1 MKDGPES
8 ATVRKSLEPM
18 TALRHQPR
26 KLLGLA
32 MVLVAVPSVFADSGP
47 VPSLS
52 ASLRTVEGVE
62 RLGLRFEPQPAVE
75 AYELQTS
82 PGLGLPFQ
90 PVPVGPVD
98 FQWTVSLGS
107 EPAAMYRLEA
117 RGLDAD
123 VLWGTTLLQRI
134 AYGSTPDEL
143 DRVRRIGPE
152 AYLQEQIRAE
162 AVPETL
168 DVVDTA
174 PRWQKVVI
182 TGTGSSSKLY
192 IYMDGAGDAYLDDLR
207 LVAGVGD
214 DGSKPNLLR
223 NGDFEASLAPDWT
236 LSSNLVSSA
245 RSASIVHSGEASLH
259 LVSTEAGESQSSS
272 IFQTITPSLG
282 ASQTYTLTYWYWT
295 SNQGA
300 RLTIRLSGSGITST
314 HDLSG
319 SQNNPAPLFGKLKTA
334 QATLADLRA
343 WHVLRAVQS
352 PRQLHEVLRQFLENH
367 FVTEYTKTRDYFDGR
382 GYDSPLPE
390 RLAVRTEFVEN
401 QRWREALLRPAVTFH
416 DLLKIS
422 AESPAMIVYLDT
434 VTSRGDGKYVANE
447 NYARELCE
455 LFCFGVDNGYDQQDI
470 VEISKVWTG
479 WRLELLDDANEFNP
493 LAERSTNYVNPA
505 LTGSALNSN
514 TNVVGVWGFKYRTD
528 RHNNAAKHLFHE
540 WDANGNRLG
549 SKKVPGRFG
558 PPWAGRDY
566 SLSLPARSGNSGME
580 DGYDTLRH
588 MADQPFTQEY
598 ISVKLCRLLVHD
610 GFAHGYDF
618 TDAETSPE
626 EELVHQCMT
635 VWETSTPK
643 GQLRP
648 VLETIVRSDLFRGHG
663 GSLQKIKTPLEFAV
677 STVRALRV
685 GLSDGS
691 FSAETDGYGL
701 YNFMNR
707 SGRMRLFDRAEPDG
721 YPEDA
726 GGWISAGTLAE
737 RLRFIESALMPAGMS
752 GKDDAGSNTRVNVL
766 GVLQSRLGTDGVRD
780 SGRVADALLQVL
792 FPAEGKANLEAYR
805 KVAIDFLDTTD
816 SGTVSPLSSLT
827 VGSTAHDQRIRGAA
841 ALLMSTQRFQ
851 EQ

>member
-1 MKDGPES
+1 
-8 ATVRKSLEPM
+8 M
-18 TALRHQPR
+18 TDLRHPP
-26 KLLGLA
+26 LSLMGLVMA
-32 MVLVAVPSVFADSGP
+32 LVAVPAVFADPGSA
-47 VPSLS
+47 PSLS
-52 ASLRTVEGVE
+52 ASLQIVDGVE
-62 RLGLRFEPQPAVE
+62 RLGLRFNPQPAIE
-75 AYELQTS
+75 AYELQAS

-90 PVPVGPVD
+90 PVLVGPAD

-107 EPAAMYRLEA
+107 EITGLYRVEA

-123 VLWGTTLLQRI
+123 VLWGTTLLHRI
-134 AYGSTPDEL
+134 AYGPTPDEL
-143 DRVRRIGPE
+143 DRVRQIGPE
-152 AYLQEQIRAE
+152 AYLQEQIGVE
-162 AVPETL
+162 EVPETL
-168 DVVDTA
+168 DVVNA
-174 PRWQKVVI
+174 SPRWQKVVV

-207 LVAGVGD
+207 LVTGVGD

-223 NGDFEASLAPDWT
+223 NGDFEAPLAPDWT

-245 RSASIVHSGEASLH
+245 RSASIVHSGAASLH

-272 IFQTITPSLG
+272 LFQTITPPLS
-282 ASQTYTLTYWYWT
+282 ASQTYTLSYWYWT
-295 SNQGA
+295 ADQSA
-300 RLTIRLSGSGITST
+300 RLTIRLSGSGISST

-319 SQNNPAPLFGKLKTA
+319 SQNNPAPLFGKLKSG

-367 FVTEYTKTRDYFDGR
+367 FVTEFTKTRDYFDGR

-401 QRWREALLRPAVTFH
+401 QRWREALLKPGVTFH

-479 WRLELLDDANEFNP
+479 WRLELLDAANEFNP
-493 LAERSTNYVNPA
+493 LAARSTNYVNPA
-505 LTGSALNSN
+505 VTGSALNSN

-540 WDANGNRLG
+540 WDTSGARLG
-549 SKKVPGRFG
+549 GKRVPDRFG

-566 SLSLPARSGNSGME
+566 SLTLPARSGNAGMQ

-610 GFAHGYDF
+610 GFEHGYDF

-626 EELVHQCMT
+626 EELIHRCMT
-635 VWETSTPK
+635 VWETSAPK

-648 VLETIVRSDLFRGHG
+648 ILQTILRSDLFRGNG
-663 GSLQKIKTPLEFAV
+663 GSLQKVKTPLEFAV
-677 STVRALRV
+677 GTIRALRV
-685 GLSDGS
+685 PLADGS
-691 FSAETDGYGL
+691 SSSETDGYGL
-701 YNFMNR
+701 ANFMNR
-707 SGRMRLFDRAEPDG
+707 AGRMRLFDRVEPDG

-726 GGWISAGTLAE
+726 AGWVSAGTLAE
-737 RLRFIESALMPAGMS
+737 RLRFVTSALMPAGMT
-752 GKDDAGSNTRVNVL
+752 GKDDAGANTRVNVL
-766 GVLQSRLGTDGVRD
+766 GVLQSRLGAEGVRD
-780 SGRVADALLQVL
+780 SGRVADLLLQML

-805 KVAIDFLDTTD
+805 KVAVGFLDTTD
-816 SGTVSPLSSLT
+816 GGTASPLSSLT

>member
-1 MKDGPES
+1 MSMYQPLPRILFGFFMALGSIVGLS
-8 ATVRKSLEPM
+8 ADPGANPT
-18 TALRHQPR
+18 
-26 KLLGLA
+26 LLG
-32 MVLVAVPSVFADSGP
+32 
-47 VPSLS
+47 SLQ
-52 ASLRTVEGVE
+52 TVDGVE
-62 RLGLRFEPQPAVE
+62 RLALRFEPQPATE
-75 AYELQTS
+75 AYDLELS

-90 PVPVGPVD
+90 PVLMAPLE
-98 FQWTVSLGS
+98 FQWTVSLGGGPHGLS
-107 EPAAMYRLEA
+107 RIQA

-123 VLWGTTLLQRI
+123 FLWGTTLLHRI
-134 AYGSTPDEL
+134 AYGPTPEEL

-152 AYLQEQIRAE
+152 AYLQQQIAAE
-162 AVPETL
+162 GVPETL
-168 DVVDTA
+168 DVADFT
-174 PRWQKVVI
+174 PRWRKVVV

-245 RSASIVHSGEASLH
+245 RSASIVHSGNASLH
-259 LVSTEAGESQSSS
+259 LVSTEAGETQASS
-272 IFQTITPSLG
+272 IFQTITPSLS
-282 ASQTYTLTYWYWT
+282 ASQTYTLSYWYWT
-295 SNQGA
+295 SDQSA
-300 RLTIRLSGSGITST
+300 RLTIRLSGSGISST

-319 SQNNPAPLFGKLKTA
+319 AQNNPAPLFGKLKA
-334 QATLADLRA
+334 GQATLADLRA

-367 FVTEYTKTRDYFDGR
+367 FVTEFTKTRDYFDGR
-382 GYDSPLPE
+382 GYDSPDPE

-401 QRWREALLRPAVTFH
+401 QRWREALLKPSVTFH

-422 AESPAMIVYLDT
+422 AESPAMILYLDT
-434 VTSRGDGKYVANE
+434 VTSRGDGTYVANE

-470 VEISKVWTG
+470 VQISRVWTG
-479 WRLELLDDANEFNP
+479 WRIELLDAANEFNP
-493 LAERSTNYVNPA
+493 LSSRSTNYVNPA

-514 TNVVGVWGFKYRTD
+514 TNVVGVWGFKYRMD
-528 RHNNAAKHLFHE
+528 RHNNAAKHLFYE
-540 WDANGNRLG
+540 WDASGTRLG
-549 SKKVPGRFG
+549 GKKVPDRFG

-566 SLSLPARSGNSGME
+566 SLTLPARSGNAGMQ

-588 MADQPFTQEY
+588 MADQPFTQEFLC
-598 ISVKLCRLLVHD
+598 VKLCRLLVHD
-610 GFAHGYDF
+610 GFMHGYDF

-626 EELVHQCMT
+626 EELIHQCMT

-648 VLETIVRSDLFRGHG
+648 ILETILRSDVFRGNG
-663 GSLQKIKTPLEFAV
+663 GSLQKVKTPLEFAV

-685 GLSDGS
+685 GLPDGS

-707 SGRMRLFDRAEPDG
+707 AGRMRLFDRVEPDG

-726 GGWISAGTLAE
+726 GGWVSAGTLAE
-737 RLRFIESALMPAGMS
+737 RLRFVTSALMPAGMV
-752 GKDDAGSNTRVNVL
+752 GKDDAGVNTRVDVL
-766 GVLQSRLGTDGVRD
+766 GVLQERLGADGLRD
-780 SGRVADALLQVL
+780 SGRVADSLLQML
-792 FPAEGKANLEAYR
+792 FPAEGRANLETYR
-805 KVAIDFLDTTD
+805 KVAVGFLETTD
-816 SGTVSPLSSLT
+816 SGTASPLSSLT

>member
-1 MKDGPES
+1 MKTHLHPS
-8 ATVRKSLEPM
+8 WSLFGLFM
-18 TALRHQPR
+18 AL
-26 KLLGLA
+26 A
-32 MVLVAVPSVFADSGP
+32 SSVG
-47 VPSLS
+47 LS
-52 ASLRTVEGVE
+52 ADPVALPTLQGSLQTVNGVE
-62 RLGLRFEPQPAVE
+62 RLGLRFEPQPATE
-75 AYELQTS
+75 TYELQRS
-82 PGLGLPFQ
+82 PGVGLPFE
-90 PVPVGPVD
+90 PIPLAPSD

-107 EPAAMYRLEA
+107 EPSAFYRLQT

-134 AYGSTPDEL
+134 AYGPTPDEL
-143 DRVRRIGPE
+143 DRIRRIGPE
-152 AYLQEQIRAE
+152 AYIQEQIAPDG
-162 AVPETL
+162 VPETL
-168 DVVDTA
+168 DVVDSA
-174 PRWQKVVI
+174 PRWQKVVV

-192 IYMDGAGDAYLDDLR
+192 IYMDGAGDAYLDDIR

-223 NGDFEASLAPDWT
+223 NGDFESSLDPAWG
-236 LSSNLVSSA
+236 LSPNLVSSA
-245 RSASIVHSGEASLH
+245 RSASIVHSGDASLH
-259 LVSTEAGESQSSS
+259 LVSTEEGETQSSS
-272 IFQTITPSLG
+272 IFQTVTPSLS
-282 ASQTYTLTYWYWT
+282 ASQTYTLSYWYWT
-295 SNQGA
+295 SDQGA
-300 RLTIRLSGSGITST
+300 RLTIRLSGSGIAST

-319 SQNNPAPLFGKLKTA
+319 SRNNPAPLFGKLKA
-334 QATLADLRA
+334 GQATLADLRA

-367 FVTEYTKTRDYFDGR
+367 FVTEFTKARDYFDGR

-401 QRWREALLRPAVTFH
+401 QRWREALLKPGVTFH
-416 DLLKIS
+416 ELLKIS
-422 AESPAMIVYLDT
+422 AESPAMILYLDT
-434 VTSRGDGKYVANE
+434 VTSRGDGTYVANE

-470 VEISKVWTG
+470 VQISRVWTG
-479 WRLELLDDANEFNP
+479 WRLELLDAANEFNP
-493 LAERSTNYVNPA
+493 LAARSTNYVNPA
-505 LTGSALNSN
+505 VTGSALNSN

-528 RHNNAAKHLFHE
+528 RHNNAAKHLFYE
-540 WDANGNRLG
+540 WDATGNRLAG
-549 SKKVPGRFG
+549 KKVPDRFG

-566 SLSLPARSGNSGME
+566 SLSLPARSGTAGRQ

-626 EELVHQCMT
+626 EELIHRCMT
-635 VWETSTPK
+635 VWESSTPK

-648 VLETIVRSDLFRGHG
+648 VLETILRSDLFRGHG
-663 GSLQKIKTPLEFAV
+663 GSLQKVKTPLEFAV
-677 STVRALRV
+677 STIRALRV
-685 GLSDGS
+685 SLEDGS
-691 FSAETDGYGL
+691 YSAETDGYGL

-707 SGRMRLFDRAEPDG
+707 AGRMRLFDRVEPDG

-737 RLRFIESALMPAGMS
+737 RLRFVVSALMPAGMA
-752 GKDDAGSNTRVNVL
+752 GKDDAGANTRVNL
-766 GVLQSRLGTDGVRD
+766 LALLQSRLGTEGVRD
-780 SGRVADALLQVL
+780 SGRVADALLQML
-792 FPAEGKANLEAYR
+792 FPAEGRANLEAYR
-805 KVAIDFLDTTD
+805 KLAIEFLDTTD
-816 SGTVSPLSSLT
+816 SGAASPLGSLA

>member
-1 MKDGPES
+1 MGL
-8 ATVRKSLEPM
+8 V
-18 TALRHQPR
+18 TALAAFP
-26 KLLGLA
+26 A
-32 MVLVAVPSVFADSGP
+32 VFADPGSAP
-47 VPSLS
+47 ALS
-52 ASLRTVEGVE
+52 ASLQIVDGVE
-62 RLGLRFEPQPAVE
+62 RLGLRFNPQPAIE
-75 AYELQTS
+75 AYELQAS

-90 PVPVGPVD
+90 PVLVGPAD

-107 EPAAMYRLEA
+107 EITGLYRVEA

-123 VLWGTTLLQRI
+123 VLWGTTLLHRI
-134 AYGSTPDEL
+134 AYGPTPDEL
-143 DRVRRIGPE
+143 DRVRQIGPE
-152 AYLQEQIRAE
+152 AYLQEQIGVE
-162 AVPETL
+162 EVPETL
-168 DVVDTA
+168 DVVNA
-174 PRWQKVVI
+174 SPRWQKVVV

-207 LVAGVGD
+207 LVTGVGD

-223 NGDFEASLAPDWT
+223 NGDFEAPLAPDWT

-245 RSASIVHSGEASLH
+245 RSASIVHSGAASLH

-272 IFQTITPSLG
+272 LFQNITPPLS
-282 ASQTYTLTYWYWT
+282 ASQTYTLSYWYWT
-295 SNQGA
+295 ADQPA
-300 RLTIRLSGSGITST
+300 RLTIRLSGSGISST

-319 SQNNPAPLFGKLKTA
+319 SQNNPAPLFGKLKSG
-334 QATLADLRA
+334 QATVSDLRA

-367 FVTEYTKTRDYFDGR
+367 FVTEFTKTRDYFDGR

-401 QRWREALLRPAVTFH
+401 QRWREALLKPGVTFH

-479 WRLELLDDANEFNP
+479 WRLELLDAANEFNP
-493 LAERSTNYVNPA
+493 LAARSTNYVNPA
-505 LTGSALNSN
+505 VTGSALNSN

-540 WDANGNRLG
+540 WDASGARLG
-549 SKKVPGRFG
+549 RKRVPDRFG

-566 SLSLPARSGNSGME
+566 SLTLPARSGNAGMQ

-610 GFAHGYDF
+610 GFEHGYDF
-618 TDAETSPE
+618 TDAEASPE
-626 EELVHQCMT
+626 EELIHRCMT
-635 VWETSTPK
+635 VWETSAPK

-648 VLETIVRSDLFRGHG
+648 ILETILRSDLFRGNG
-663 GSLQKIKTPLEFAV
+663 GSLQKVKTPLEFAV
-677 STVRALRV
+677 GTIRALRV
-685 GLSDGS
+685 PLADGS
-691 FSAETDGYGL
+691 SSSETDGYGL
-701 YNFMNR
+701 ANFMNR
-707 SGRMRLFDRAEPDG
+707 AGRMRLFDRVEPDG

-726 GGWISAGTLAE
+726 AGWVSAGTLAE
-737 RLRFIESALMPAGMS
+737 RLRFVTSALMPAGMTE
-752 GKDDAGSNTRVNVL
+752 KDDAGANTRVNVL
-766 GVLQSRLGTDGVRD
+766 GVLQSRLGAEGVRD
-780 SGRVADALLQVL
+780 SGRVADLLLQML

-805 KVAIDFLDTTD
+805 KVAVGFLDTTD
-816 SGTVSPLSSLT
+816 GGTASPLSSLT

>member
-1 MKDGPES
+1 M
-8 ATVRKSLEPM
+8 
-18 TALRHQPR
+18 AL
-26 KLLGLA
+26 A
-32 MVLVAVPSVFADSGP
+32 AVPAVLANPGSA
-47 VPSLS
+47 PSLS
-52 ASLRTVEGVE
+52 ASLQIVDGVE
-62 RLGLRFEPQPAVE
+62 RLGLRFAPQPAIE
-75 AYELQTS
+75 AYELQAS

-90 PVPVGPVD
+90 PVLVGPAD

-107 EPAAMYRLEA
+107 EITGLYRVEA

-123 VLWGTTLLQRI
+123 VLWGTTLLHRI
-134 AYGSTPDEL
+134 AYGPTPDEL

-152 AYLQEQIRAE
+152 AYLQEQIGVE
-162 AVPETL
+162 EVPETL
-168 DVVDTA
+168 DVVNA
-174 PRWQKVVI
+174 SPRWQKVVV

-192 IYMDGAGDAYLDDLR
+192 LYMDGAGDAYLDDLR

-236 LSSNLVSSA
+236 LSSNVVSSA
-245 RSASIVHSGEASLH
+245 RSASIVHSGDASLH

-272 IFQTITPSLG
+272 LFQTITPSLS
-282 ASQTYTLTYWYWT
+282 ASQTYTLSYWYRT
-295 SNQGA
+295 SDQPA
-300 RLTIRLSGSGITST
+300 RLTIRLSGSGISST

-319 SQNNPAPLFGKLKTA
+319 SQNNPAPLFGKLKSG
-334 QATLADLRA
+334 QATVSDLRA

-367 FVTEYTKTRDYFDGR
+367 FVTEFTKTRDYFDGR

-401 QRWREALLRPAVTFH
+401 QRWREALLKPGVTFH

-479 WRLELLDDANEFNP
+479 WRLELLDAANEFNP
-493 LAERSTNYVNPA
+493 LAVRSTNYVNPA
-505 LTGSALNSN
+505 VTGSALNSN

-540 WDANGNRLG
+540 WDTSGARLG
-549 SKKVPGRFG
+549 GKRVPDRFG

-566 SLSLPARSGNSGME
+566 SLTLPARSGNAGMQ

-610 GFAHGYDF
+610 GFEHGYDF

-626 EELVHQCMT
+626 EELIHRCMT
-635 VWETSTPK
+635 VWETSAPK

-648 VLETIVRSDLFRGHG
+648 ILETILRSDLFRGNG
-663 GSLQKIKTPLEFAV
+663 GSLQKVKTPLEFAV
-677 STVRALRV
+677 GTIRALRV
-685 GLSDGS
+685 PFADGS
-691 FSAETDGYGL
+691 FSSETDGYGL
-701 YNFMNR
+701 ANFMNR
-707 SGRMRLFDRAEPDG
+707 AGRMRLFDRVEPDG

-726 GGWISAGTLAE
+726 AGWVSAGTLAE
-737 RLRFIESALMPAGMS
+737 RLRFVTSALMPAGMT
-752 GKDDAGSNTRVNVL
+752 GKDDAGANTRVNVL
-766 GVLQSRLGTDGVRD
+766 GVLQSRLGAEGVRD
-780 SGRVADALLQVL
+780 SGRVADLLLQML

-805 KVAIDFLDTTD
+805 RVAVGFLDTTD
-816 SGTVSPLSSLT
+816 SGAVSPLRSLT

>member
-1 MKDGPES
+1 MNTHQHPS
-8 ATVRKSLEPM
+8 RSLFGFFM
-18 TALRHQPR
+18 
-26 KLLGLA
+26 A
-32 MVLVAVPSVFADSGP
+32 MASIVG
-47 VPSLS
+47 LS
-52 ASLRTVEGVE
+52 ADPGAAPTLEGSLQTVGGIE
-62 RLGLRFEPQPAVE
+62 RLGLRFDPQPATE
-75 AYELQTS
+75 AYELQLG
-82 PGLGLPFQ
+82 PGFGLPFQ
-90 PVPVGPVD
+90 TVPVTSSE

-107 EPAAMYRLEA
+107 EPSGFYRLQT
-117 RGLDAD
+117 RPLDAEI
-123 VLWGTTLLQRI
+123 LWGTTLLHRI
-134 AYGSTPDEL
+134 AYGPTPDEL
-143 DRVRRIGPE
+143 DRVRRIGPQ
-152 AYLQEQIRAE
+152 AYLQEQIKADG
-162 AVPETL
+162 VPETL
-168 DVVDTA
+168 DVVDA
-174 PRWQKVVI
+174 SPRWQKVVV

-192 IYMDGAGDAYLDDLR
+192 LYMDGAGDAYLDDIR
-207 LVAGVGD
+207 LVAGLGD

-245 RSASIVHSGEASLH
+245 RSASIVHSGDASLH

-272 IFQTITPSLG
+272 IFQTVNPSLG
-282 ASQTYTLTYWYWT
+282 ASQTYTLSYWYWT
-295 SNQGA
+295 SDQSA

-319 SQNNPAPLFGKLKTA
+319 SQNNPASLFGKLKGG

-367 FVTEYTKTRDYFDGR
+367 FVTEFTKTRDYFDGR
-382 GYDSPLPE
+382 GYDAPDPE
-390 RLAVRTEFVEN
+390 RLAVRAEFVEN

-416 DLLKIS
+416 ELLKIS

-434 VTSRGDGKYVANE
+434 VASRGDGTYVANE

-470 VEISKVWTG
+470 VQISRVWTG
-479 WRLELLDDANEFNP
+479 WRIELLDAANEFNP
-493 LAERSTNYVNPA
+493 LASRSTNYVNPA
-505 LTGSALNSN
+505 VTGSALNSN
-514 TNVVGVWGFKYRTD
+514 TNVVGVWGFKYRAD
-528 RHNNAAKHLFHE
+528 RHNNMAKHLFYE
-540 WDANGNRLG
+540 WDASGTRLG
-549 SKKVPGRFG
+549 GKKVPDRFG

-566 SLSLPARSGNSGME
+566 SLTLPARSGNAGMQ

-598 ISVKLCRLLVHD
+598 LCVKLCRLLVHD

-626 EELVHQCMT
+626 EELIHQCMT

-648 VLETIVRSDLFRGHG
+648 ILETILGSDLFRGNG
-663 GSLQKIKTPLEFAV
+663 GSLQKVKTPLEFAV
-677 STVRALRV
+677 STIRALREP
-685 GLSDGS
+685 LADGS
-691 FSAETDGYGL
+691 YSAETDGYGMA
-701 YNFMNR
+701 NFMNR
-707 SGRMRLFDRAEPDG
+707 AGRMRLFDRVEPDG

-726 GGWISAGTLAE
+726 GGWVSAGTLAE
-737 RLRFIESALMPAGMS
+737 RQRFVTSALMPAGMT
-752 GKDDAGSNTRVNVL
+752 GKDDAGANTRVNVL
-766 GVLQSRLGTDGVRD
+766 GVLQSRLGADGVRD
-780 SGRVADALLQVL
+780 SGRVADALLQLL

-805 KVAIDFLDTTD
+805 KVAVEFLDTTD
-816 SGTVSPLSSLT
+816 SGTASPLSSLT
-827 VGSTAHDQRIRGAA
+827 VGSTAHDQRVRGAA